1 MTEKSIPQ
9 PSSPQVRSR
18 TLTPYVVGWSVAATL
33 AVVYLGLLM
42 TKPTDVAGYLTAD
55 SELSNSSAD
64 PDDPVELAANHAVA
78 EVRTLRNTIDLFRNE
93 LIELRAQVSSQTEAA
108 RDLTTRIAAIE
119 TAPQQTAALTPKE
132 KAALAKAEKAK
143 AAEPAQVAAAAAAEQ
158 KKAKDE
164 KKAAAAKAA
173 KPDLETGSVAQ
184 PAAGAITF
192 GPPTVTT
199 TIAVPG
205 GSEAA
210 DAPAQAP
217 SNKLVGV
224 RIATGPSVDSLR
236 LSWTLLNERH
246 GQAISSLQP
255 RVITDVSGSEQTFD
269 LLAGPVANVDE
280 ARKLCQELALK
291 ATPCQVA
298 RYTGDAL

>member
-1 MTEKSIPQ
+1 MTEKSHPQ
-9 PSSPQVRSR
+9 PSSPLVRSR
-18 TLTPYVVGWSVAATL
+18 ALSPYVVGWSVAAAMAL
-33 AVVYLGLLM
+33 VYLGLLM
-42 TKPTDVAGYLTAD
+42 TKPTVVAGYLSAE
-55 SELSNSSAD
+55 SEMSDSSAD
-64 PDDPVELAANHAVA
+64 PADPVETAVNHAVS

-93 LIELRAQVSSQTEAA
+93 LIELRAQVSSQTDAA
-108 RDLTTRIAAIE
+108 RDLASRVAAIE
-119 TAPQQTAALTPKE
+119 TAPAQTAALTPKE

-143 AAEPAQVAAAAAAEQ
+143 AAEPAEVAAAAADQ
-158 KKAKDE
+158 KKAKDD
-164 KKAAAAKAA
+164 KKAAAAKAN
-173 KPDLETGSVAQ
+173 KPDLETGSVAA

-199 TIAVPG
+199 TTAVPG
-205 GSEAA
+205 PQSANET
-210 DAPAQAP
+210 APEGASRP
-217 SNKLVGV
+217 VGV

-255 RVITDVSGSEQTFD
+255 RVATDVSGPEQTFD
-269 LLAGPVANVDE
+269 LIAGPVANIDE

>member
-1 MTEKSIPQ
+1 MTEKSHPQ

-55 SELSNSSAD
+55 SELSDSSAD
-64 PDDPVELAANHAVA
+64 PADPVETAANQAVA

-93 LIELRAQVSSQTEAA
+93 LIELRAQVSSQTDAA

-119 TAPQQTAALTPKE
+119 AAPAQTAALTPKE

-143 AAEPAQVAAAAAAEQ
+143 AAEPAQVAAAAAEQ

-164 KKAAAAKAA
+164 KKAAAAKAN
-173 KPDLETGSVAQ
+173 KPDLETGSVAA

-205 GSEAA
+205 PQSANEAA
-210 DAPAQAP
+210 PENASRP
-217 SNKLVGV
+217 VGV

-255 RVITDVSGSEQTFD
+255 RVITDVSGPEQTFD

-298 RYTGDAL
+298 RFTGDAL

>member
-1 MTEKSIPQ
+1 MTEKSNPQ

-18 TLTPYVVGWSVAATL
+18 TLTPYVVGWSAAAAL
-33 AVVYLGLLM
+33 ALIYLGLLM
-42 TKPTDVAGYLTAD
+42 MKPADVASYLTPEAEHSD
-55 SELSNSSAD
+55 GSGDPAD
-64 PDDPVELAANHAVA
+64 PIETAVNHATA

-108 RDLTTRIAAIE
+108 RDLTTRVAAIE
-119 TAPQQTAALTPKE
+119 AAPAQMAALTPKE
-132 KAALAKAEKAK
+132 RAALAKAEKAK
-143 AAEPAQVAAAAAAEQ
+143 AAEPAQVAAAAAEQ
-158 KKAKDE
+158 KKAKDD
-164 KKAAAAKAA
+164 KKAAAAKANQ
-173 KPDLETGSVAQ
+173 PDLETGSVAA

-205 GSEAA
+205 PQSSNAA
-210 DAPAQAP
+210 TPENP
-217 SNKLVGV
+217 NRPVGV

-255 RVITDVSGSEQTFD
+255 RVATDVSGTEQTFD
-269 LLAGPVANVDE
+269 LIAGPVANIDE